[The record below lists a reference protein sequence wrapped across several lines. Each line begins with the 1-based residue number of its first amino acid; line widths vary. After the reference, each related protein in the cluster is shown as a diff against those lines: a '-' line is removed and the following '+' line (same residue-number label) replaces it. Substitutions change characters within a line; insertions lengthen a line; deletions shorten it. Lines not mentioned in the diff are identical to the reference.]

1 MARRRTSNSQ
11 RKGGRGQNSGDKKN
25 LKWILL
31 LTFLLFAGLA
41 WLIISLLSN
50 NDYAFKRADLD
61 KYIEITNQKNFLDD
75 NFSLYF
81 DMSDGVNYAY
91 KQKEY
96 KQILE
101 DVIDKLSEDKNNFYA
116 LGNEKIDTLN
126 LKGSK
131 LFNYLTDSRNYN
143 NVVAAPIE
151 NTLQEIVKNK
161 RPALLATDFEEYKDK
176 KIQKN
181 AYAKEYFI
189 KWLKMGYNIV
199 FYKWQY
205 KERSNDKYMFLAVFD
220 DNAGTLNSKIKQVI
234 GSELESFTLGSKDY
248 AYPTQNKY
256 ISFKQGGNYHNHQGK
271 DIVTAVLE
279 GGGADDYI
287 CYSKP
292 KATAEGKGLFTPLD
306 NLVGTY
312 AEYYPI
318 GVSWQNAI
326 ENSKRMQEQGV
337 RKDDRFKNFLS
348 ELYINF
354 EDQDG
359 YKIENIEIRVFDMQ
373 ETMKAIDAKKFN
385 EIEKINKPE
394 INEMFVVGMENSEE
408 LEGYNH
414 VFVNFHKRFDGTF
427 IEDKNSSNLL
437 RANIVISKATPNID
451 KAREFFNSQTD
462 HSLFNSIKNTLQE
475 SSSNP
480 EGRIVYT
487 YYLKTLAN

>member
-1 MARRRTSNSQ
+1 MARTRNSTTKSRQ
-11 RKGGRGQNSGDKKN
+11 NNRGRKKSSS

-31 LTFLLFAGLA
+31 
-41 WLIISLLSN
+41 ISLFVVLSLVIWGVVTMLNN
-50 NDYAFKRADLD
+50 NDYTFKRSDLD

-75 NFSLYF
+75 NFALYF
-81 DMSDGVNYAY
+81 DMSDGVDYAY

-116 LGNEKIDTLN
+116 LANGKIDTLN

-143 NVVAAPIE
+143 NVAAPIG

-161 RPALLATDFEEYKDK
+161 RPALLATDFEEYKDE

-205 KERSNDKYMFLAVFD
+205 KEKSNDKYMFLAVFD

-234 GSELESFTLGSKDY
+234 GGELESFTLGSRDY

-437 RANIVISKATPNID
+437 RANIVISKATPNTD
-451 KAREFFNSQTD
+451 KAKEFFNLQTD
-462 HSLFNSIKNTLQE
+462 PSLFNSIKNTLEE